1 MEVGLMVGRI
11 MNLAPIHIF
20 LSGNDFAGYFRLLGV
35 SLFLMIPFYLVFR
48 RKDQT

>member
-11 MNLAPIHIF
+11 

-35 SLFLMIPFYLVFR
+35 SLFFMIPFYLAFR
-48 RKDQT
+48 RKGQT